1 MNFFHTEDHL
11 QQFGTD
17 ILETTWREFPQ
28 LAQEQIALT
37 WIVYDPPV
45 IVNTGG
51 AISHEEFWKYSPRG
65 FSYRGQERTY
75 PASLVKLSLIP
86 TQQLFP
92 EQKQHKLIDFCDA
105 TAVYHHGLLV
115 HLVLWLV

>member
-17 ILETTWREFPQ
+17 ILETTWREFTQ

-51 AISHEEFWKYSPRG
+51 AISHEEFWKYSPADLAIADKK
-65 FSYRGQERTY
+65 E
-75 PASLVKLSLIP
+75 PIPLV
-86 TQQLFP
+86 
-92 EQKQHKLIDFCDA
+92 
-105 TAVYHHGLLV
+105 
-115 HLVLWLV
+115 

>member
-45 IVNTGG
+45 IVNTGEQFLTKNSG
-51 AISHEEFWKYSPRG
+51 NIP
-65 FSYRGQERTY
+65 
-75 PASLVKLSLIP
+75 PADLVIADKKEPIP
-86 TQQLFP
+86 
-92 EQKQHKLIDFCDA
+92 
-105 TAVYHHGLLV
+105 LV
-115 HLVLWLV
+115 